1 MSDTKQMSY
10 HLRVDG
16 EYSETELSDFDS
28 HFIDIFKI
36 TVIFAYH
43 EISDKESKPHFHA
56 HLECEQFEDEKA
68 LRAARKRIKDYFCK
82 NGSKVSFTQDRGQ
95 SKQYT
100 VKQKD
105 RIYYRGITDGELK
118 VLEDASYFKKD
129 SKTKKQPE
137 EPPMLKMYRRFMLQ
151 VEADIKSKSR
161 GLLKSLESRDIV
173 DNDYV
178 TRFVV
183 RYYHNISNKSFGI
196 GRMAEAVSYLY
207 CKYLWEKCGIRNND
221 DMTWQDPSASIYLD
235 EEQRVVDLV
244 KNFYVRY

>member
-16 EYSETELSDFDS
+16 EYSNEDLSEFDKY
-28 HFIDIFKI
+28 FTGIFKI
-36 TVIFAYH
+36 SVIFAYH

-56 HLECEQFEDEKA
+56 HIECEQFGDEKA
-68 LRAARKRIKDYFCK
+68 LRAARKRIKDYFGK
-82 NGSKVSFTQDRGQ
+82 KGSKVSFTQDRGQ
-95 SKQYT
+95 SKPYT
-100 VKQKD
+100 VKQKN
-105 RIYYRGITDGELK
+105 RIYYRGISEDELK
-118 VLEDASYFKKD
+118 VLEDASYLKE
-129 SKTKKQPE
+129 TKKQPE
-137 EPPMLKMYRRFMLQ
+137 DPPMLKMYRRFMLQ
-151 VEADIKSKSR
+151 VQSDIRSKSR

-207 CKYLWEKCGIRNND
+207 CKYLWEECGINNND
-221 DMTWQDPSASIYLD
+221 DMTWQDPSASRYLD

-244 KNFYVRY
+244 KNYYVRY